1 MKIGL
6 KNLRL
11 RMKNFEAKIISK
23 EKFNNISIRKKLLIY
38 FISISIIGNISGVL
52 GLIFLH
58 HIGNK
63 YNYAIVNYGLIQGDI
78 GKLGIELEKSN
89 SAVRDFLFSDGDERD
104 KAKVELNGYLDNID
118 KSLDSISGYIVS
130 DEEMD
135 AIKNIKLNLAKYK
148 QVRNNVSISVIGDR
162 QDEGLKLFRSEGA
175 PIMEEISTEIS
186 SLLQRKIDQCN
197 ELISKIEIIKM
208 TNTIL
213 AIITITCSIIIS
225 IFISRRLSGRLGKTI
240 NKIKDAVESMA
251 EGNLDINIDVESK
264 DELGILAESFSNMIK
279 TLKSY
284 INEIS
289 FILGNISEGN
299 LMTNTREEY
308 KGNFLE
314 IKKSLDNITK
324 SLTEVISGIKESSS
338 NVNNNS
344 QKLSDTAQILSK
356 RSSEQAYSVDKLT
369 NYIDKIN
376 EQVKNNAENA
386 ENTNII
392 TSKLLIEIEESNRK
406 MQDMLLSMDNIE
418 NASKDIEKIIEA
430 INEIASQTDLLALNA
445 AIEAARAG
453 EFGKGFAVVADEV
466 RNLSGQSS
474 NAVSESIF
482 LIKNCIE
489 AVNSGKILANNTD
502 STLRQLV
509 NNIEKAT
516 DLVSKI
522 NDASSKQAEAI
533 DRVHNDILKISNV
546 IQENSATAQE
556 SAAASAE
563 LSVQSE
569 SLNKMIEKFRIE

>member
-197 ELISKIEIIKM
+197 ELISKIETIKM

-225 IFISRRLSGRLGKTI
+225 IFISRRLSGRLGITI

-344 QKLSDTAQILSK
+344 QKLSDTAHILSK
-356 RSSEQAYSVDKLT
+356 RSSE
-369 NYIDKIN
+369 
-376 EQVKNNAENA
+376 
-386 ENTNII
+386 
-392 TSKLLIEIEESNRK
+392 
-406 MQDMLLSMDNIE
+406 
-418 NASKDIEKIIEA
+418 
-430 INEIASQTDLLALNA
+430 
-445 AIEAARAG
+445 
-453 EFGKGFAVVADEV
+453 
-466 RNLSGQSS
+466 
-474 NAVSESIF
+474 
-482 LIKNCIE
+482 
-489 AVNSGKILANNTD
+489 
-502 STLRQLV
+502 
-509 NNIEKAT
+509 
-516 DLVSKI
+516 
-522 NDASSKQAEAI
+522 
-533 DRVHNDILKISNV
+533 
-546 IQENSATAQE
+546 
-556 SAAASAE
+556 
-563 LSVQSE
+563 
-569 SLNKMIEKFRIE
+569 

>member
-1 MKIGL
+1 M
-6 KNLRL
+6 
-11 RMKNFEAKIISK
+11 
-23 EKFNNISIRKKLLIY
+23 
-38 FISISIIGNISGVL
+38 
-52 GLIFLH
+52 
-58 HIGNK
+58 
-63 YNYAIVNYGLIQGDI
+63 
-78 GKLGIELEKSN
+78 
-89 SAVRDFLFSDGDERD
+89 
-104 KAKVELNGYLDNID
+104 DNID

-225 IFISRRLSGRLGKTI
+225 IFISRRLSGRLGRTI

-251 EGNLDINIDVESK
+251 EGNLDISIDVESK

-418 NASKDIEKIIEA
+418 NASKDIEK
-430 INEIASQTDLLALNA
+430 N
-445 AIEAARAG
+445 
-453 EFGKGFAVVADEV
+453 
-466 RNLSGQSS
+466 
-474 NAVSESIF
+474 
-482 LIKNCIE
+482 
-489 AVNSGKILANNTD
+489 
-502 STLRQLV
+502 
-509 NNIEKAT
+509 
-516 DLVSKI
+516 
-522 NDASSKQAEAI
+522 
-533 DRVHNDILKISNV
+533 H
-546 IQENSATAQE
+546 
-556 SAAASAE
+556 
-563 LSVQSE
+563 
-569 SLNKMIEKFRIE
+569 